1 MPSSNHPSASAVL
14 GAILVRTAGARL
26 RSALTTATIVSAVV
40 AAAAVAVTPVAT
52 AASTDEWP
60 SFRGDG
66 AQGVAD
72 EQSLPDSWDVASGR
86 NVRWTSEIPGTGH
99 SSPVVAGGR
108 LYVTTAVSSSDGE
121 LILGDDG
128 GIDLAKDAERTF
140 AWRLYALDA
149 KTGEI
154 FWNKE
159 PYQGRPRANR
169 HVKSSQSNATPATN
183 GDMVVAIFGS
193 EGMVAY
199 DDDGGERWRV
209 DLGVLDPGLFG
220 DSNSQWGHAS
230 SPVIDGNRVFV
241 QVDRH
246 ADSFIAAYDLA
257 TGEELWKVERQEKPV
272 WATPTVHRDG
282 SGRAQLI
289 VLGGEFDRG
298 LDPAT
303 GRELW
308 RFGRDLQVKT
318 PTPFVAGD
326 RIVLSG
332 GYRGKELH
340 AVAVDAEGTVD
351 GDELLW
357 TSESGGPYT
366 STPVAYGDLLYFVRD
381 TGVFTVLDLATGER
395 VHRERLDDNFSASAI
410 ASDGRIFLTSETG
423 VVHVRSARA
432 PFGEVARSDMGEPC
446 MATPAVANETLYMR
460 CRSKVT
466 AVGD

>member
-1 MPSSNHPSASAVL
+1 MSLNPSPRVSSSRRFTLSRIAAWTFSGSLVLTSA
-14 GAILVRTAGARL
+14 
-26 RSALTTATIVSAVV
+26 ALANS
-40 AAAAVAVTPVAT
+40 
-52 AASTDEWP
+52 SEWP
-60 SFRGDG
+60 GFRGEGATGIADG
-66 AQGVAD
+66 QA
-72 EQSLPDSWDVASGR
+72 LPDSWHPASGR
-86 NVRWTSEIPGTGH
+86 NIRWSTEIPGAGH
-99 SSPVVAGGR
+99 SSPVVAGGQ
-108 LYVTTAVSSSDGE
+108 LYVTTAVSSDAGE

-128 GIDLAKDAERTF
+128 GIDLATDSERTF

-149 KTGEI
+149 KTGKI
-154 FWNKE
+154 LWNKE

-169 HVKSSQSNATPATN
+169 HVKSSQSNATPSTN

-193 EGMVAY
+193 EGMVAF
-199 DDDGGERWRV
+199 DKDGGERWRV

-220 DSNSQWGHAS
+220 DSKSQWGHAS
-230 SPVIDGNRVFV
+230 SPVIDGDRVFV

-272 WATPTVHRDG
+272 WATPTIHRSG
-282 SGRAQLI
+282 GRAQLI
-289 VLGGEFDRG
+289 VLGGDFDRG

-326 RIVLSG
+326 RIILSG

-340 AVAVDAEGTVD
+340 AVAVGAEGTVD

-381 TGVFTVLDLATGER
+381 TGVFTVLDLATGAR

-423 VVHVRSARA
+423 VVHVRSAEA

-446 MATPAVANETLYMR
+446 MGTPAVANETLYLR
-460 CRSKVT
+460 CRTRVT